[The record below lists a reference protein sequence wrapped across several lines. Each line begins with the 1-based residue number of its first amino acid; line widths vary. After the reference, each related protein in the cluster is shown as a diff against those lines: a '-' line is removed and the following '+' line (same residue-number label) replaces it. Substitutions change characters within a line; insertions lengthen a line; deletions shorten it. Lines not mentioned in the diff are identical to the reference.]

1 VKEEENK
8 EQYLK
13 RGPLA
18 VLGVLKNLLKNQTPI
33 LVSHSRGQF
42 ITRLLDADQD
52 RLILDLGSNDY
63 ENQMAVAAEELH
75 FTAETH
81 GAKVEFALGVLQED
95 KFEGLPAF
103 SAALPDLL
111 WMIQRREFFRVS
123 APLDPIFYCYAQWP
137 DGSGEGRMRLQD
149 LSLGGV
155 AVLGDSPIPDSL
167 HGGETFKK
175 LRVELGDYGRFE
187 VDACL
192 IHIGKR
198 SVVGNKNETVVTP
211 RLSFRF
217 SSLNAGEERSLQQI
231 IFSLERL
238 ARDKAK
244 RFQ

>member
-1 VKEEENK
+1 MKEEDK

-18 VLGVLKNLLKNQTPI
+18 VLAVLKNLLKNQTPI
-33 LVSHSRGQF
+33 LVSHARGQF

-52 RLILDLGSNDY
+52 RMILDLGSNDY
-63 ENQMAVAAEELH
+63 ENQTAVEAEELH
-75 FTAETH
+75 FRAETH
-81 GAKVEFALGVLQED
+81 GAKVEFALSALQEET
-95 KFEGLPAF
+95 FEGLPAF
-103 SAALPDLL
+103 SATLPDLL

-123 APLDPIFYCYAQWP
+123 APLDPIFYCYVQWP

-149 LSLGGV
+149 LSLGGF
-155 AVLGDSPIPDSL
+155 AVLADSQIPDSL
-167 HGGETFKK
+167 QGGEAFKK
-175 LRVELGDYGRFE
+175 LRVELGEYGRFE
-187 VDACL
+187 VDAHL
-192 IHIGKR
+192 INVGQR

-217 SSLNAGEERSLQQI
+217 SSLNAGEERSLQQV

-238 ARDKAK
+238 ARDKAQ